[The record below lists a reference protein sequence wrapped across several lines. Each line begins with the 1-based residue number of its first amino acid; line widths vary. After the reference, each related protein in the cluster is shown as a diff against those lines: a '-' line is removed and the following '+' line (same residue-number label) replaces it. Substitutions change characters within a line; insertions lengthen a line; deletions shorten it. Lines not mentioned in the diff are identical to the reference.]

1 MLLDVQKV
9 GNIIN
14 FTVSEDLLGK
24 YNNFK
29 PCCYDNYV
37 YIYTISH
44 CFKILYFKG
53 AKMQFCIT
61 EKSKSINENNGYGL
75 LSFFV
80 LLE

>member
-1 MLLDVQKV
+1 MLLNVQKV

-14 FTVSEDLLGK
+14 FTVSEDLLDK

-29 PCCYDNYV
+29 PCCNDTYV